1 MSEQITHWKE
11 TCEPHDCNLHVPSH
25 HFLHPDHWV
34 TATLTPGTCSIYS
47 TKLIYWLQN
56 YVIPFSDFTSSKSL
70 FYLLSV
76 IIIRCLIIT
85 AGHLNLIY
93 CQWKTRSFRQVSQ
106 VPNRVENVTI
116 FMHQIPALGWKQ
128 PCDLSQHCCV
138 VPRTILFLFQWCL
151 QLMLM
156 N

>member
-106 VPNRVENVTI
+106 VPNRESKMWLSSCTRFQLLVENNLVICLSTVVLS
-116 FMHQIPALGWKQ
+116 LGQ
-128 PCDLSQHCCV
+128 YFSYFNGVCS
-138 VPRTILFLFQWCL
+138 
-151 QLMLM
+151 
-156 N
+156 